1 MTDIYMLGILIL
13 LTLMMVGLVA
23 WASKAISEGSEM
35 R

>member
-13 LTLMMVGLVA
+13 MTLMMVGLVS
-23 WASKAISEGSEM
+23 WASKATSEGSEM

>member
-13 LTLMMVGLVA
+13 LTLMMIGLVS
-23 WASKAISEGSEM
+23 WASKAISEGSGE